1 MRATRLG
8 IDAGSISVKIVLLG
22 ADGEVLF
29 STYDSHAGH
38 PAAAAAAALRR
49 AIAAGFT
56 RCDFAA
62 VTGSARDLLAH
73 AARLPA
79 VNEIVAHTVAT
90 CRDVPGVRAIIEIG
104 GQDSKFVRLTE
115 GDGRGPVI
123 AEQRM
128 NDVCAAG
135 TGAFLE
141 RQAAWLGVPVEEFG
155 ALALRSRSPAPIAG
169 RCAVFAKTDVVH
181 LRQAGVP
188 AEDIAAGICA
198 SVARNYDAAFWKGRL
213 PERPVAFQGG
223 LAANAGVVAA
233 FRRLLNVASDGLIV
247 PARFKVMGALGA
259 ALEAPPATGARAL
272 EDLAAALESAA
283 TPASRRAL
291 PRLHAAPAARH
302 APPAAPPA
310 PGERLAV
317 GIDVGSTSTCV
328 AVLGSDGRLVTKSYT
343 PNRQG
348 VRDSV
353 LAALESA
360 RGSLGDAAT
369 EPVVG
374 AVGVTGSG
382 RTLVGHQFGA
392 EVIRDEITALARAA
406 ARLAPGVETVFELGG
421 QDAKYLRLRG
431 RRLVEFEMNRVCA
444 AGTGAFLQEQAER
457 FGDRLDWLSDDA
469 LRSELPIDL
478 GTRCTVFMESDLVH
492 FQQTGCARPDLA
504 AGLSYAVARNY
515 LEKVVGPRTIGGRVL
530 FLGGVAFN
538 GSVVAAFR
546 QLTGAELVVPEHHEV
561 AAALGVAE
569 IALDRIREGRGAPRA
584 FGALAIGLGGL
595 STTTFTCKQ
604 CENACRIAESR
615 LEGARF
621 LHGGACGRHDAPPS
635 GQPGS
640 DLIEAR
646 ERLLL
651 GYLDPTVTGE
661 RVGIPRAHLFFEQLP
676 LWGTFLQRLG
686 YEPVLSNPTN
696 PPIVREGLRR
706 SVIDNCLASKV
717 AYGHVADLLDRDVR
731 KISTLRSSNP
741 RAAPTTTIGTT
752 AARTSRRCRS
762 PSGTPSRGSSSSPR
776 SSRARWATTTGR
788 GSSARSDEGWEDPR
802 ASWMRPSAPPPPH
815 SWTSCRGASDSAR
828 RPSAPCRP
836 VGTRWCSSAR
846 FYNVCDPALNL
857 RLARLLVERGV
868 TVIPFDCLPLSSE
881 PLPAGSDDMVWAA
894 GQDLLRAAAIVR
906 RDPRLLP
913 VMITSFGCGPDSFIL
928 KYLSEQFRD
937 WPFLVVEADEHASG
951 VGFATRIEAFLNG
964 IGDFPSEPCSAPAAF
979 HPFVPNPALRRFDG
993 TVFVPLAFDSFRPI
1007 AAAFASIG
1015 IRAKLLPAHDEETLR
1030 LAKKHTSGTEC
1041 LPYVMH
1047 VGDAVRM
1054 LRDSDFQRD
1063 RSALYLPGSDLSC
1076 RVSAFP
1082 TSIRL
1087 VLRDLGFPDVPVF
1100 APRLLMDKDEVIRTF
1115 GLKFAANAFR
1125 GMLAVELLW
1134 RLQLE
1139 RRPFE
1144 RVPGTVDAAY
1154 EAGVATI
1161 CRGLTEGRFYPA
1173 LAAALDCFDAV
1184 ALHEDDG
1191 RPRIGFIGDDYTR
1204 GNAFANGDFA
1214 RAIEEAGGAVWTV
1227 PIWSSYIEFQ
1237 MGVKARRTLRRGRVV
1252 ESLGDVIKA
1261 GVGRFDLARVMRLFQ
1276 GRLRALPDPRFA
1288 DMQAYCKA
1296 TGLDP
1301 RSDPQVII
1309 ALTHLDRLLRTG
1321 VDGVANVVGFGC
1333 MVHGIVTGR
1342 LRTLCR
1348 ERGDLPVLSLSCD
1361 FQERVHQRN
1370 RIEAFMYQVRQVRE
1384 RARRSPAA

>member
-1 MRATRLG
+1 MNAIRLG
-8 IDAGSISVKIVLLG
+8 IDAGSISLKIVLLG

-49 AIAAGFT
+49 ARAAGFT
-56 RCDFAA
+56 RCGHVA
-62 VTGSARDLLAH
+62 VTGSARDLLAR
-73 AARLPA
+73 AAQLPT

-90 CRDVPGVRAIIEIG
+90 CRDVPGVRAIVEIG
-104 GQDSKFVRLTE
+104 GQDSKFVRLSE
-115 GDGRGPVI
+115 KDGRGPVI

-169 RCAVFAKTDVVH
+169 RCAVFAKTDMVH

-188 AEDIAAGICA
+188 PEDIAAGICD

-223 LAANAGVVAA
+223 LAANAGVVEA
-233 FRRLLNVASDGLIV
+233 FRRLLSAGSDELIV
-247 PARFKVMGALGA
+247 PPRFKVMGALGA
-259 ALEAPPATGARAL
+259 ALEAPSAAGMRAL
-272 EDLAAALESAA
+272 EEIAAALDSAE
-283 TPASRRAL
+283 
-291 PRLHAAPAARH
+291 APAARRAFPRLQAAPELRR
-302 APPAAPPA
+302 APPAAPHA
-310 PGERLAV
+310 AGERLAV

-360 RGSLGDAAT
+360 RSSLGDT
-369 EPVVG
+369 GSEPVVG

-392 EVIRDEITALARAA
+392 EVVRDEITALVRAA
-406 ARLAPGVETVFELGG
+406 ARLAPAVETVFEMGG

-457 FGDRLDWLSDDA
+457 FGGRLDRLSEDA
-469 LRSELPIDL
+469 LRSERPLDL

-492 FQQTGCARPDLA
+492 FQQTGCARQDLA
-504 AGLSYAVARNY
+504 AGLSYAVARNF
-515 LEKVVGPRTIGGRVL
+515 LEKVVGARKVGGQVL

-538 GSVVAAFR
+538 DSVVAAFR
-546 QLTGAELVVPEHHEV
+546 QLTGVDLIVPEHHEV
-561 AAALGVAE
+561 AAALGAAE
-569 IALDRIREGRGAPRA
+569 IALDKIRAGRGTPRA
-584 FGALAIGLGGL
+584 FGALLRGAGEFNT
-595 STTTFTCKQ
+595 STFTCGQ
-604 CENACRIAESR
+604 CENSCRIAESR
-615 LEGARF
+615 LDGARF
-621 LHGGACGRHDAPPS
+621 LHGGACGRHDAPLS
-635 GQPGS
+635 SQPGS
-640 DLIEAR
+640 NLIDVR

-651 GYLDPTVTGE
+651 GYVDPAAAGE
-661 RVGIPRAHLFFEQLP
+661 RVGIPRAHLFFDQLP
-676 LWGTFLQRLG
+676 LWAAFLQGLG
-686 YEPVLSNPTN
+686 FELVLSNPTN
-696 PPIVREGLRR
+696 PPVVREGLRR
-706 SVIDNCLASKV
+706 SVIDNCFASKV
-717 AYGHVADLLDRDVR
+717 AYGHVADLLGRGVQKVFCPSVVESERRTPDHDRNHSCPHVQALPLSIRDSFHGLELLSPVFAR
-731 KISTLRSSNP
+731 VVGDDDWMEELRAFGWKLGRPARVVDKAVS
-741 RAAPTTTIGTT
+741 AA
-752 AARTSRRCRS
+752 ASAQRDFVSRRE
-762 PSGTPSRGSSSSPR
+762 
-776 SSRARWATTTGR
+776 ALGR
-788 GSSARSDEGWEDPR
+788 ETL
-802 ASWMRPSAPPPPH
+802 ASLPLGRPAVVLL
-815 SWTSCRGASDSAR
+815 GKI
-828 RPSAPCRP
+828 
-836 VGTRWCSSAR
+836 
-846 FYNVCDPALNL
+846 YNVCDPGLNL

-868 TVIPFDCLPLSSE
+868 TVIPYDCLPLSSE

-928 KYLSEQFRD
+928 KYLGEQFRD
-937 WPFLVVEADEHASG
+937 RPFLVVEADEHASG

-964 IGDFPSEPCSAPAAF
+964 IGDFPSEPCAAADTF
-979 HPFVPNPALRRFDG
+979 RPFVPNPALRRFDG

-1030 LAKKHTSGTEC
+1030 LAKRHTSGTEC

-1054 LRDSDFQRD
+1054 LDDPDFRPD

-1082 TSIRL
+1082 TSLRL
-1087 VLRDLGFPDVPVF
+1087 VLRDLGFPDVPVL
-1100 APRLLMDKDEVIRTF
+1100 APRLSMDKDEVIRTF

-1144 RVPGTVDAAY
+1144 RVPGAVDAAY
-1154 EAGVATI
+1154 EAGVETI

-1173 LAAALDCFDAV
+1173 LAEALDRFDAV
-1184 ALHEDDG
+1184 SIHDDDG

-1214 RAIEEAGGAVWTV
+1214 RAIEEAGGAVRTV

-1237 MGVKARRTLRRGRVV
+1237 MGVKARRTMRRGRLV
-1252 ESLGDVIKA
+1252 EALGDVIKA
-1261 GVGRFDLARVMRLFQ
+1261 GVGHLDLARVMRLFR
-1276 GRLRALPDPRFA
+1276 GRLRALPDPNFA
-1288 DMQAYCKA
+1288 DMQEYCRTA
-1296 TGLDP
+1296 GLDP
-1301 RSDPQVII
+1301 RADPQVII
-1309 ALTHLDRLLRTG
+1309 ALTHLDRLLSAG

-1333 MVHGIVTGR
+1333 MVHSIVAGR
-1342 LRTLCR
+1342 LRSICR

-1370 RIEAFMYQVRQVRE
+1370 RIEAFMYQVGQVRE
-1384 RARRSPAA
+1384 RARSFPAA